1 MRSSRLV
8 VAVGA
13 AIAFAATGVPA
24 LAGAADAAGTTSV
37 TVYLRPADGAALTRL
52 ARTPVTDRARRLA
65 QLEKALPSAAAHR
78 AAAAA
83 LEARGLAVTGE
94 SSWSVTATGPKTL
107 VSSVFGAVQG
117 LLPHLP
123 AGLGSI
129 ATAAL
134 GAGGPR
140 VVAPHAMSGVD
151 FRNAY
156 TSPANTGAGVL
167 PYTGR
172 DRVHRLTIATIQFSG
187 WNRSDL
193 AVYAHRHG
201 LPYSSSTLT
210 QVPAGQA
217 SVPTASDNGGAVE
230 VALDQ
235 ESLLSTAPYAHQRAF
250 FAPNTDAGFA
260 AAFTQVLDDAL
271 ANGHAHNGGDRHI
284 AALSIS
290 WGGCES
296 SVSASLRSAVNN
308 TLKSIVAAGVTV
320 FASSG
325 DAGAYDCQGGGLLGG
340 LFGGGGSGKAVDF
353 PAASPY
359 VVGVGG
365 TTLTSTRRT
374 ANTGGNWHESAW
386 SCTSNSDCNG
396 GGILGLGGSGRGGS
410 GGGDSSVFA
419 KPGYQSSIS
428 GGMRMVPDIA
438 GDADPATGF
447 VLYTSQGGGTFQVGG
462 TSLAAPVSAAL
473 FTNMLASRGLAH
485 GIGDIHGKLY
495 SAPRRSF
502 RDVTS
507 GTNGEYNAGYGY
519 DRVTGL
525 GGPLWPAIGNH
536 IFSGKRPKA
545 HASLTRPRPR
555 SATHWRAVRLHWGA
569 WVPKGTKRLTAEV
582 IVRRKGHGV
591 VIRRAAV
598 RPRGA
603 LTFTGAR
610 GATYVVTVQVANTR
624 HRMSAPVH
632 AKVHV
637 PRHR

>member
-1 MRSSRLV
+1 MRMSRSVLATV
-8 VAVGA
+8 V
-13 AIAFAATGVPA
+13 AIAFALTGAPA
-24 LAGAADAAGTTSV
+24 LAGPAEAAGTTSV
-37 TVYLRPADGAALTRL
+37 TVYLRPADPSALTRL
-52 ARTPVTDRARRLA
+52 ARTPVADRAHRLA
-65 QLEKALPSAAAHR
+65 RLEKALPSAAAHR
-78 AAAAA
+78 EAAAE
-83 LEARGLAVTGE
+83 LARRGFTVTGE
-94 SSWSVTATGPKTL
+94 SSWSVTATAPKGL
-107 VSSVFGAVQG
+107 VSSLFGAVEG
-117 LLPHLP
+117 VLPALP
-123 AGLGSI
+123 AGLGSL
-129 ATAAL
+129 ATVAL

-140 VVAPHAMSGVD
+140 AVLAHSMSGVD

-156 TSPANTGAGVL
+156 TSPANTRRGVP

-172 DRVHRLTIATIQFSG
+172 DRVHRLTVATIQFSG
-187 WNRSDL
+187 WNRNDL
-193 AVYAHRHG
+193 AVYAHRHR
-201 LPYSSSTLT
+201 LPYSSSKLT
-210 QVPAGQA
+210 QVPAGQS

-271 ANGHAHNGGDRHI
+271 ANRHAHNGGDRHI

-340 LFGGGGSGKAVDF
+340 LLGGSRSGKAVDF

-365 TTLTSTRRT
+365 TTVTSTRRT
-374 ANTGGNWHESAW
+374 ANTGGNWRESAW

-396 GGILGLGGSGRGGS
+396 GGILDLGGSGRGGS

-438 GDADPATGF
+438 ADADPATGF
-447 VLYTSQGGGTFQVGG
+447 VLYTSQRGGTLQVGG
-462 TSLAAPVSAAL
+462 TSLAAPVSAGL

-495 SAPRRSF
+495 SAPRSAF
-502 RDVTS
+502 RDVTA
-507 GTNGEYNAGYGY
+507 GTNGGFDAGYGY

-525 GGPLWPAIGNH
+525 GGPLWPALGNH
-536 IFSGKRPKA
+536 LFSGRAPKA
-545 HASLTRPRPR
+545 HARITRPRPH
-555 SATHWRAVRLHWGA
+555 SAKHWRQVRVRWGA
-569 WVPKGTKRLTAEV
+569 SVPQGTKPLTAELV
-582 IVRRKGHGV
+582 VRRKGHGI
-591 VIRRAAV
+591 VIRRA
-598 RPRGA
+598 
-603 LTFTGAR
+603 GAR
-610 GATYVVTVQVANTR
+610 PKGSFRFSGAPGATYVVTLQVANTR
-624 HRMSAPVH
+624 HVMSAPVH